1 MHMQGNAGIAFDE
14 TFDHPGK
21 RITRLRVRG
30 GNIKGA
36 FIRPGMFPGDGFNG
50 VDFGEHFPCDAYD
63 FLSCR
68 GDLSQVLTAA
78 GKYLN
83 T

>member
-1 MHMQGNAGIAFDE
+1 MHMQGNAGITFYEA
-14 TFDHPGK
+14 FDHPGK
-21 RITRLRVRG
+21 RITRLCMRG
-30 GNIKGA
+30 GNIQRA